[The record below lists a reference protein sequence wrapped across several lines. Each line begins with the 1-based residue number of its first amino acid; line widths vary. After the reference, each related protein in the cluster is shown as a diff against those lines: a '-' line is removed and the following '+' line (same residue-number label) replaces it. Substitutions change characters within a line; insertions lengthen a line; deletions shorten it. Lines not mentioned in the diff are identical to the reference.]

1 MGLGKM
7 ESFLANHIEGF
18 FNKKFSSD
26 LEPVELMHGL
36 EKEIRRQC
44 RGKAGEAA
52 PNNFVITLGTED
64 YHRLCAQRII
74 DELTTYVEKQVI
86 VQDCVMDGQLRL
98 SIGREETLSRGLYE
112 LTSSY
117 GEAVS
122 EDTEPHTL
130 VLERSHLDPQRPLN
144 LPAEHKFVSLA
155 VTEGPDE
162 EAYLEF
168 GEKQIYIGRRDKNE
182 FILTDKNAS
191 RLHAWIDYQRH
202 RHVLHDAQSTNG
214 TFVNGTRVQAACLQP
229 GDEIRIG
236 ESLLR
241 YEVI

>member
-18 FNKKFSSD
+18 FNKQFSSD

-44 RGKAGEAA
+44 HDRAGMNA
-52 PNNFVITLGTED
+52 PNNFVFTLSQED

-86 VQDCVMDGQLRL
+86 VQDCFMDGPLKL
-98 SIGREETLSRGLYE
+98 VIGRDESLSRGLYG

-117 GEAVS
+117 GEAVA

-130 VLERSHLDPQRPLN
+130 VLERSHLDPHRPLN
-144 LPAEHKFVSLA
+144 LPAERKFVSLA
-155 VTEGPDE
+155 VTAGPDT

-182 FILTDKNAS
+182 FILTDQNAS
-191 RLHAWIDYQRH
+191 RLHAWIEYQRH

-214 TFVNGTRVQAACLQP
+214 TFVNGARIQSVCLQA

-236 ESLLR
+236 ESVLR